1 VRGDSV
7 LVLATRGLVSALET
21 WKAILLFLVLNA
33 VLAAAFLHPLASAL
47 HTTLDKSPW
56 AERLGAGDGSLH
68 TFFMAFT
75 RTRPDVLGD
84 FEKWDEALTG
94 ERGERSERRPSGKA
108 APLSGFFGTTGLSGS
123 AVAYAALA
131 ALLAAL
137 FSGGFAG
144 RFGAERDRT
153 RLAAFG
159 ADAARFAV
167 PSLLF
172 GALSLAGILAAYR
185 WVYAGPGTLY
195 EADNLRYEWEATG
208 LLLLRLGAFLLVAG
222 YLRLVVVYARAA
234 MGQGAAN
241 PVSALMTGFGF
252 VLGRPA
258 RTLAI
263 EIFFGVLG
271 VLPLVAWA
279 FVGPVW
285 NGGELAD
292 FALILAGQ
300 QLVVLLR
307 ILTRAGHLGAASV
320 YLKRSKEPVSPA
332 AAPPLRVAAELS
344 NPRSAEEPA
353 AAPAP

>member
-1 VRGDSV
+1 MRGDSV

-56 AERLGAGDGSLH
+56 AERLSAGDADLH
-68 TFFMAFT
+68 TFFTAFT

-84 FEKWDEALTG
+84 LEKWDEVVTG
-94 ERGERSERRPSGKA
+94 EGGERRSSGKA

-153 RLAAFG
+153 SLAAFG

-195 EADNLRYEWEATG
+195 EADDLRYEWEATG

-332 AAPPLRVAAELS
+332 AAPPLRVAAELL

>member
-1 VRGDSV
+1 VRRDSI

-33 VLAAAFLHPLASAL
+33 VLAAAFLHPLVSAL
-47 HTTLDKSPW
+47 QKTLDKSPW
-56 AERLGAGDGSLH
+56 AERLRAGDADLH
-68 TFFMAFT
+68 TFFTTFT

-84 FEKWDEALTG
+84 LEKWHEAVTG
-94 ERGERSERRPSGKA
+94 ERQERTASGRP

-131 ALLAAL
+131 AVLAAL

-153 RLAAFG
+153 SLSAFG

-185 WVYAGPGTLY
+185 WVYAAPGTLY
-195 EADNLRYEWEATG
+195 EPDELRYEWEVTG
-208 LLLLRLGAFLLVAG
+208 LLLLRLGAFLLIAG
-222 YLRLVVVYARAA
+222 YLRLVVTYARAA
-234 MGQGAAN
+234 MGQGATN
-241 PVSALMTGFGF
+241 PFAALMSGFGF

-263 EIFFGVLG
+263 EILFGVLG
-271 VLPLVAWA
+271 VVPLLAWT

-307 ILTRAGHLGAASV
+307 ILTRAGHLGAASA
-320 YLKRSKEPVSPA
+320 YLKRSKELVSPA
-332 AAPPLRVAAELS
+332 AAPPLRVAPEPSAA
-344 NPRSAEEPA
+344 RTAEEPA